1 MPEPTSG
8 VQTQVNKG
16 GSITFMDYRGRT
28 ISQKLKGKGG
38 DVTRGDMKGLA
49 DNIAQA
55 SNACYTRIE
64 ASNREEWKPGDL
76 AFFDE
81 AEASVSEVI
90 VIVFLH
96 DTDPQQNQEVL
107 IPAYDASLL
116 FPGTNIVDMS
126 NGLITDII
134 ASAIGILNDDDGGVL
149 LPDDYH
155 AENVYAFTTTR
166 KVSGNKGS
174 RNLNLPAP
182 IEPDTGDSP
191 PMEPGDNP

>member
-1 MPEPTSG
+1 MPEPTGG

-28 ISQKLKGKGG
+28 ISMTIKGKGG
-38 DVTRGDMKGLA
+38 DVSRGDMKGLA

-64 ASNREEWKPGDL
+64 ARNKEEWKNGDL
-76 AFFDE
+76 RFYDE
-81 AEASVSEVI
+81 AEASCSEVI
-90 VIVFLH
+90 VLVFVH

-116 FPGTNIVDMS
+116 VPGTNTVDMG
-126 NGLITDII
+126 NGFITDII
-134 ASAIGILNDDDGGVL
+134 GSALGILNDQDLGV

-155 AENVYAFTTTR
+155 EENVYGYTTTR
-166 KVSGNKGS
+166 KVSGNKGGV
-174 RNLNLPAP
+174 NLNLPAP
-182 IEPDTGDSP
+182 TEPDDGDSP
-191 PMEPGDNP
+191 PQEPGDNP